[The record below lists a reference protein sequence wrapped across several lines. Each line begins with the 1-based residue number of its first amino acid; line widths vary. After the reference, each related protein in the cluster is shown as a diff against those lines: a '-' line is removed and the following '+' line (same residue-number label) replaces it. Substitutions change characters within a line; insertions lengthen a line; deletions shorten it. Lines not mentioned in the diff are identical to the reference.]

1 MSHLSVSGSTTV
13 GDSPR
18 PGCAPPRS
26 SLCAMRQ
33 WLSEPAERLVFT
45 ALEPTV
51 DADGTVLLPY
61 RISSRDHDRSLDF
74 TERIALPTADGVFPT
89 AEKLPA
95 DVLRLLSLAAS
106 LSYYK
111 ALVPATFSVPAG
123 LSKRE
128 RHFLTELLLGGLGE
142 FAYRN
147 RVPAALRPTIEAPD
161 LPDAIAPLDSRTP
174 DSPTRPLVAVGGGKD
189 SIVTIESLR
198 DMDVTP
204 TLFSVNSYEP
214 IEATA
219 AEADLPLLVARRT
232 LDPQL
237 FELNAAGALNGHVP
251 VTAVNSLIGVL
262 TALRNHMDAV
272 IFSNEASS
280 SFGNVS
286 WEGID
291 VNHQWSK
298 GIGFER
304 LLTEA
309 IDGHP
314 VRYFSFLRPL
324 TELAIMRHFA
334 RLEDYHPVFTSCNRS
349 FHLDASKR
357 RRWCGECPKC
367 HFVFLCL
374 APFLGRVE
382 LQAIFGGR
390 DLLADPAQREGF
402 LELLNVGDRL
412 KPFECVGEPDECRAA
427 LTLLSRHPDWA
438 GHEFLALPEVAEC
451 FLDETSVQAAFGF
464 SEDHLLPASYEQ
476 AARAVL

>member
-1 MSHLSVSGSTTV
+1 
-13 GDSPR
+13 
-18 PGCAPPRS
+18 
-26 SLCAMRQ
+26 MRQ
-33 WLSEPAERLVFT
+33 WLSEPSDRLVFT
-45 ALEPTV
+45 ALEPSAH
-51 DADGTVLLPY
+51 ADGTVLLPF
-61 RISSRDHDRSLDF
+61 RITSRDHEGALEF
-74 TERIALPTADGVFPT
+74 TERITLPGDGTDASTGADLPT
-89 AEKLPA
+89 

-111 ALVPATFSVPAG
+111 ALAPTTYSVPAG
-123 LSKRE
+123 LSPRE
-128 RHFLTELLLGGLGE
+128 RTFLAEVILNGLGE
-142 FAYRN
+142 YAYRN
-147 RVPAALRPTIEAPD
+147 QVPHALRPTIEAPE
-161 LPDAIAPLDSRTP
+161 LPNAVAPTDSRTP
-174 DSPTRPLVAVGGGKD
+174 QAPTRPLVAVGGGKD
-189 SIVTIESLR
+189 SIVTIEQLR
-198 DMDVTP
+198 DLGVES

-219 AEADLPLLVARRT
+219 VEAGLPLLVARRT
-232 LDPQL
+232 LDPLL

-251 VTAVNSLIGVL
+251 VTAVNSLVGVL
-262 TALRNHMDAV
+262 TALRNGQDAV
-272 IFSNEASS
+272 VFSNEASS
-280 SFGNVS
+280 SFGNVA

-304 LLTEA
+304 LLTTA
-309 IDGHP
+309 IEGHP

-374 APFLGRVE
+374 APFMGRTE
-382 LQAIFGGR
+382 LQAIFAGR

-402 LELLNVGDRL
+402 LELLNVGGRL

-427 LTLLSRHPDWA
+427 LTLLRDHADWK
-438 GHEFLALPEVAEC
+438 GHEFFELPEVADA
-451 FLDETSVQAAFGF
+451 FLDAVSVDAAFGF
-464 SEDHLLPASYEQ
+464 SDDHLLPTSYEK
-476 AARAVL
+476 AAREVL